1 MDTKKP
7 TPEETLFAVIQGK
20 PHAPLRARAPALSV
34 ALVRRQL
41 AAFIGPLELPRVNR
55 LLAVVVAVLGISCL
69 IAPLLTQPSLDRL
82 MNQANAQSVPFVIAE
97 PLEGMKPLADYSQA
111 LREKD
116 PFRVEGTPAAGE
128 PSVESPPRPSQLQ
141 SALTDLKLVG
151 ISWGDE
157 PTVMIEEQSTHQT
170 HFLKTGHTIGP
181 FTVHEILRDR
191 VMLRAGGQDMELF

>member
-41 AAFIGPLELPRVNR
+41 TAFIGPLELPRINR
-55 LLAVVVAVLGISCL
+55 LLAAAAALLGVSCL
-69 IAPLLTQPSLDRL
+69 VTPLLTQPSLDRL
-82 MNQANAQSVPFVIAE
+82 MNQANAESVPFVIAA
-97 PLEGMKPLADYSQA
+97 PLEGMKPLADYSQV

-116 PFRVEGTPAAGE
+116 PFRVGETPAAGE
-128 PSVESPPRPSQLQ
+128 PSVEPPPRPSQLQ
-141 SALTDLKLVG
+141 DALADLKLVG
-151 ISWGDE
+151 ISWGDD
-157 PTVMIEEQSTHQT
+157 PTVMIEEHSTRQT

-191 VMLRAGGQDMELF
+191 VTLRADGQDLELF